1 MKTLL
6 DLRWP
11 PAVARADAAMR
22 KPLCPPSPPSPPSPA
37 SSRGGQE
44 REEEEQEEGLDLDQ
58 GQEGGP
64 SSPAA
69 RRARLALGHVDS
81 VYPADC
87 TATGRACSLSRIKL
101 CWAAEHA
108 GGGGGGSFGPG
119 PGGASGPLGGHLSGS
134 LGPAALGA
142 SRCPSA
148 RLRVEKIEGGLLVAG
163 VVVAANCQ
171 LALPAFGCLFLLAG
185 CVLTAAS
192 YRGPGSD
199 EGPENYAA
207 RIAFTGNSR
216 VLGPACLSV
225 GLLMLL
231 AGGALCLLARRA
243 RRRETRLAFHC
254 PLHGDFYP
262 LSPVTAYGPQRR
274 AHGKRWLC
282 RWWGRSSKTE
292 VETTTPKC
300 PHSTVSSSR
309 SSVSSAPPSPC
320 PTPLPFLVTEGSV
333 SGLVASAGAL
343 VSPDQTFGSIRS
355 LSVSREVAS
364 FPLSRTPSPPSTIE
378 RKSGSPSP
386 PLAQQ
391 QQPASHVDELIL
403 ATARRLELPPLV
415 RQEVTLV
422 SPGAMPSAMAS
433 SASIMPSSSSAAAAA
448 QGVVGF
454 ATSPSSASLTQP
466 GEDRAARPATA
477 TRKSV
482 SILLPEKGRV

>member
-1 MKTLL
+1 MC
-6 DLRWP
+6 
-11 PAVARADAAMR
+11 VSEARAASFCGSAVSDLTRCAHGT
-22 KPLCPPSPPSPPSPA
+22 KPM
-37 SSRGGQE
+37 
-44 REEEEQEEGLDLDQ
+44 
-58 GQEGGP
+58 
-64 SSPAA
+64 
-69 RRARLALGHVDS
+69 
-81 VYPADC
+81 
-87 TATGRACSLSRIKL
+87 
-101 CWAAEHA
+101 AAEHGA
-108 GGGGGGSFGPG
+108 SGGSLGPG
-119 PGGASGPLGGHLSGS
+119 GGGASGPLG
-134 LGPAALGA
+134 LGA
-142 SRCPSA
+142 LASSRCPSA

-216 VLGPACLSV
+216 VLGPACISV

-262 LSPVTAYGPQRR
+262 LSPVTAYGPSRR
-274 AHGKRWLC
+274 SQSKSWCWRFWGVGK
-282 RWWGRSSKTE
+282 SE
-292 VETTTPKC
+292 VEAVTPKC

-333 SGLVASAGAL
+333 SGLVATAGAL

-364 FPLSRTPSPPSTIE
+364 FPLSRTPSPPSTVE
-378 RKSGSPSP
+378 RKTPAGSTPSP
-386 PLAQQ
+386 PASAPSPAWSTPAQ
-391 QQPASHVDELIL
+391 ASNVDELIL

-415 RQEVTLV
+415 RQEVTIV
-422 SPGAMPSAMAS
+422 NAAS
-433 SASIMPSSSSAAAAA
+433 SCTMPAASDAASAAAD
-448 QGVVGF
+448 
-454 ATSPSSASLTQP
+454 TNDKRSAGT
-466 GEDRAARPATA
+466 GRAPTA
-477 TRKSV
+477 RKSV
-482 SILLPEKGRV
+482 SILLPEKDLV

>member
-1 MKTLL
+1 MC
-6 DLRWP
+6 
-11 PAVARADAAMR
+11 VSEARPTR
-22 KPLCPPSPPSPPSPA
+22 
-37 SSRGGQE
+37 
-44 REEEEQEEGLDLDQ
+44 
-58 GQEGGP
+58 P
-64 SSPAA
+64 SSFSGA
-69 RRARLALGHVDS
+69 G
-81 VYPADC
+81 C
-87 TATGRACSLSRIKL
+87 TPCSGCRVSDLSACANGTKPM
-101 CWAAEHA
+101 AAEHA
-108 GGGGGGSFGPG
+108 AGGGSFGSGPGGGGGG
-119 PGGASGPLGGHLSGS
+119 GPLGLSGS
-134 LGPAALGA
+134 LGPVA

-262 LSPVTAYGPQRR
+262 LSPITAYGPQRR
-274 AHGKRWLC
+274 THAKSWLC

-386 PLAQQ
+386 PLS
-391 QQPASHVDELIL
+391 QQPQSSHVDELIL

-422 SPGAMPSAMAS
+422 SPGSLVMPTS
-433 SASIMPSSSSAAAAA
+433 SAKSSSGSILASGQAA
-448 QGVVGF
+448 GF
-454 ATSPSSASLTQP
+454 VSSPSSASFPQTAEVR
-466 GEDRAARPATA
+466 GSSGGARPTSA

-482 SILLPEKGRV
+482 SILLPEKGHV